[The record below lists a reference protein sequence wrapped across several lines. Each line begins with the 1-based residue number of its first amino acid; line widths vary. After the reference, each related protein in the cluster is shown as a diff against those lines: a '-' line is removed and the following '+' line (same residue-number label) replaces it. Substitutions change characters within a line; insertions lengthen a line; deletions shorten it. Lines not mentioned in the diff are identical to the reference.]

1 MGAPLASSPSPY
13 RPSSPPC
20 RPATP
25 LPPRHLLTTP
35 CHLLTA
41 SSPPLAAPRKVLL
54 VFVSVVA
61 LALRDEADRL
71 VELYWECL
79 KQAAPG
85 ELRGDYPFGGGGG
98 GGGWYGSRGLL
109 HVEVASAAC
118 ISAAIALLLG
128 MVCAC
133 RVIGWHVVAR
143 VAVLLVS
150 VSTGVL
156 GAALLGAGAVMVAAT
171 SLKPLLDEVVIALG
185 VAMLLISLLGVV
197 GSLRE
202 SRCLLRAYAA
212 VLLLTL
218 LALLAGCLV
227 LGALGAGSLGGW
239 LDQGWSLVQEQGL
252 QITREEFQQLVG
264 APPPC
269 APPPL
274 APRHSA
280 PRNPSPPTP
289 TGRASPG
296 PCPRLSPAPPLGA
309 ADKHVLGLITISS
322 LLALVLGLDCV
333 MVCVLQSSI
342 GKRGR
347 RDETEM
353 ESLVVTD

>member
-1 MGAPLASSPSPY
+1 M
-13 RPSSPPC
+13 
-20 RPATP
+20 
-25 LPPRHLLTTP
+25 
-35 CHLLTA
+35 
-41 SSPPLAAPRKVLL
+41 
-54 VFVSVVA
+54 
-61 LALRDEADRL
+61 
-71 VELYWECL
+71 
-79 KQAAPG
+79 
-85 ELRGDYPFGGGGG
+85 
-98 GGGWYGSRGLL
+98 
-109 HVEVASAAC
+109 ASAAC

-133 RVIGWHVVAR
+133 RVIGWRVVAR

-212 VLLLTL
+212 VLLLAL
-218 LALLAGCLV
+218 LALLAGCVV

-239 LDQGWSLVQEQGL
+239 LDQGWGLVQEQGL

-269 APPPL
+269 PPPPP
-274 APRHSA
+274 APRHPA
-280 PRNPSPPTP
+280 PRHPAPRTSSPPTP

>member
-1 MGAPLASSPSPY
+1 M
-13 RPSSPPC
+13 
-20 RPATP
+20 
-25 LPPRHLLTTP
+25 
-35 CHLLTA
+35 
-41 SSPPLAAPRKVLL
+41 
-54 VFVSVVA
+54 
-61 LALRDEADRL
+61 
-71 VELYWECL
+71 
-79 KQAAPG
+79 
-85 ELRGDYPFGGGGG
+85 
-98 GGGWYGSRGLL
+98 
-109 HVEVASAAC
+109 
-118 ISAAIALLLG
+118 
-128 MVCAC
+128 
-133 RVIGWHVVAR
+133 
-143 VAVLLVS
+143 LLVS

-171 SLKPLLDEVVIALG
+171 SLKPLLDELVIALG

-274 APRHSA
+274 APRHPA
-280 PRNPSPPTP
+280 PRTPSPPTP
-289 TGRASPG
+289 TGRARFG